1 MVLVAIGDI
10 GHPYHMSFCFR
21 ISQVAFPD
29 IAKAWGYEFSS
40 LQSKVEEMKKMI
52 MLVMASGVSLM
63 VMAQSSET
71 SDTKSALEMPQIE
84 IVSQRDRLLS
94 TVPGSVARIGSGSI
108 RKMAPLSSNELF
120 RKIPG
125 LNVVDEEGVGLRLN
139 IGIRGLDPDRSRNVL
154 LLEDGIPVALNPY
167 GEPEMYFT
175 PPVDKMTAVEV
186 LKGSGQILFGPQT
199 TGGVINLISAN
210 PPEKERSMFRFRAG
224 NGGFV
229 STFGS
234 YGNTIGKTGFIISY
248 LNKRADNIGTTR
260 FNLHDIA
267 AKMRVELSAKARVG
281 IKLGIYDEVSN
292 STYIGLTSNMYE
304 RGGQDFLRMAPSD
317 LLPVR
322 RYHFSATHQYR
333 LNKQLQLQTT
343 AFAYTTTRDW
353 RRQDFSFSAT
363 AANRN
368 GVVWGDPA
376 IPGGAVYMLKTNTHR
391 NRQFEVAGVESQLKW
406 KTEKHLLQAGSRM
419 LSEKANEQLLLGN
432 HPEAMGG
439 NLRDVEVRKGEA
451 FSLYV
456 HDKVAL
462 SKKFDFNMGV
472 RYEQFGYH
480 RNILRGRFTVNGMT
494 ITADTNLLASGKMM
508 AFLPGLGFNYHLKG
522 NTIFFG
528 GIHKGFAPPRTK
540 DAITPEGMAMDIQ
553 QEESWN
559 TELGVRLARGKS
571 LNAEATLFSMDFKNQ
586 IIPISQS
593 SGNANATGLANGGRT
608 KHRGIEASI
617 SFDLGKTMGKKYSLV
632 FASNATIIRS
642 RYDADR
648 FIAVAGMKTNIKN
661 NKLPYAPSLIF
672 NNSIEFDKKGS
683 GFQVSGNYVG
693 KQFADELNTIAAS
706 ADGRIGMLASRYITD
721 FTAFAK
727 LPKKDIVLTLAIK
740 NLSNERYIASRRP
753 QGIRVGIDRQV
764 VLGVEIKW

>member
-1 MVLVAIGDI
+1 M
-10 GHPYHMSFCFR
+10 
-21 ISQVAFPD
+21 AFPD
-29 IAKAWGYEFSS
+29 IGKAQLDEISS
-40 LQSKVEEMKKMI
+40 LQSKVEVMKKMI
-52 MLVMASGVSLM
+52 MLVMVSVIS
-63 VMAQSSET
+63 VMAQAQSSET
-71 SDTKSALEMPQIE
+71 SDTTSAVEMPQIE

-94 TVPGSVARIGSGSI
+94 TVPGSVAIIELRSI
-108 RKMAPLSSNELF
+108 RKIAPVSSNELF

-167 GEPEMYFT
+167 GEPELYFT

-224 NGGFV
+224 TGGFL
-229 STFGS
+229 SAHGS

-248 LNKRADNIGTTR
+248 LNKRADNIGATR

-267 AKMRVELSAKARVG
+267 AKLRIELSAKARVG
-281 IKLGIYDEVSN
+281 VKLGIYDEVSN
-292 STYIGLTSNMYE
+292 STYIGLTSNMYQK
-304 RGGQDFLRMAPSD
+304 GGQDFVRMAPGD

-353 RRQDFSFSAT
+353 RRQDFSFSASS
-363 AANRN
+363 ANRS
-368 GVVWGDPA
+368 GIVWGDPS

-391 NRQFEVAGVESQLKW
+391 NRQFEVAGIESQLKW
-406 KTEKHLLQAGSRM
+406 KTEKHLLQVGSRM

-432 HPEAMGG
+432 HPEAVGG
-439 NLRDVEVRKGEA
+439 SLRDVEVRKGQA

-456 HDKVAL
+456 HDKVTL
-462 SKKFDFNMGV
+462 SKKFDINMGV
-472 RYEQFGYH
+472 RLEHFGYS
-480 RNILRGRFTVNGMT
+480 RNILRGRFNVNGTT
-494 ITADTNLLASGKMM
+494 IIADTNLLASSRMM
-508 AFLPGLGFNYHLKG
+508 AVLPGFGFNFHLKE

-540 DAITPEGMAMDIQ
+540 DAITAEGMAMDIQ

-559 TELGVRLARGKS
+559 TELGVRIALGNC
-571 LNAEATLFSMDFKNQ
+571 LTAEATFFSMDFKNQ
-586 IIPISQS
+586 IIPVSQS

-608 KHRGIEASI
+608 KHRGVEAAI
-617 SFDLGKTMGKKYSLV
+617 SFDLGKAVEKSYSLV
-632 FASNATIIRS
+632 FATNATIISS
-642 RYDADR
+642 RYAADR
-648 FIAVAGMKTNIKN
+648 FITFAGIKSNIKN
-661 NKLPYAPSLIF
+661 NKLPYAPSFIF
-672 NNSIEFDKKGS
+672 NHSIEFDRKGS
-683 GFQVSGNYVG
+683 GFRLSGNHIG

-706 ADGRIGMLASRYITD
+706 ADGRTGLMDARYITD

-727 LPKKDIVLTLAIK
+727 LRKKDIVFNLAVK
-740 NLSNERYIASRRP
+740 NLTNERYIASRRP